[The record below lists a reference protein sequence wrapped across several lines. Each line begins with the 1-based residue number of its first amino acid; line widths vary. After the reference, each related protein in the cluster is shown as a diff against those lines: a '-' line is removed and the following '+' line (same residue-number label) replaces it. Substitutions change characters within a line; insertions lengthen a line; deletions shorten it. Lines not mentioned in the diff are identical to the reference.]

1 MDMSMKKIIALT
13 LLVVAIAGVVTY
25 GVLQNQKTAEANKMH
40 VAATFY
46 PLYEIAKEIGGD
58 KVSVTNV
65 TPSGVEPHDYE
76 PSASTIADLQNTKV
90 FIYNGT
96 AFEPWVDKFLP
107 DFKNTAVKASDSIDL
122 IKGDEGTDPHY
133 WLDPKLAQRSVQ
145 TIRDALIAASP
156 SDKDY
161 FMQNATKYSL
171 ELSKLDDDIKSG
183 LQTCNSRTVI
193 ASHDAFS
200 YFAKRYNLTVESI
213 AGLNPEAEPSA
224 TKLAEITKLVRQK
237 GITYIFYER
246 LVSSKIAD
254 TIATETGAKTAVFDP
269 IEGLT
274 NEDKQQGK
282 TYVSIQRENLAAL
295 RTALSCQ

>member
-1 MDMSMKKIIALT
+1 MKKIIAIT
-13 LLVVAIAGVVTY
+13 LIVVAIAGLITY
-25 GVLQNQKTAEANKMH
+25 GVLQNQKTTEASKMR

-46 PLYEIAKEIGGD
+46 PLYEIAKQIGGD
-58 KVSVTNV
+58 RVTVTNV
-65 TPSGVEPHDYE
+65 TPTGVEPHDFE
-76 PSASTIADLQNTKV
+76 PAASTIADLQNAKV
-90 FIYNGT
+90 FIYNG
-96 AFEPWVDKFLP
+96 AALEPWVEKFLP
-107 DFKNTAVKASDSIDL
+107 DFKNTAVNASEGIDL
-122 IKGDEGTDPHY
+122 IKGAEGTDPHY
-133 WLDPKLAQRSVQ
+133 WLDPKSAQHSVQ
-145 TIRDALIAASP
+145 TIRDALTAASP

-183 LQTCNSRTVI
+183 LQTCNSRTVV

-213 AGLNPEAEPSA
+213 AGLNPEVEPSA
-224 TKLAEITKLVRQK
+224 AKLAEITKLVRQK

-274 NEDKQQGK
+274 NEDQQQGK
-282 TYVSIQRENLAAL
+282 TYLSIQRENLAAL
-295 RTALSCQ
+295 RTALGCQ

>member
-1 MDMSMKKIIALT
+1 MKKIIAIT
-13 LLVVAIAGVVTY
+13 LLIAAVAGLIAY
-25 GVLQNQKTAEANKMH
+25 GVLQNQKVVEANKMR

-46 PLYEIAKEIGGD
+46 PLYEMAKQIGGD
-58 KVSVTNV
+58 KVSITNV
-65 TPSGVEPHDYE
+65 TPTGVEPHDYE
-76 PSASTIADLQNTKV
+76 PPANTLADLQNAKV
-90 FIYNGT
+90 FIYNGA

-107 DFKNTAVKASDSIDL
+107 DFKNKAVKASDGVDI
-122 IKGDEGTDPHY
+122 IKGKEGADPHY
-133 WLDPKLAQRSVQ
+133 WLDPKSAQRSVQ

-161 FMQNATKYSL
+161 FTQNATKYSL

-183 LQTCNSRTVI
+183 LQTCNSRTIV
-193 ASHDAFS
+193 ASHNAFS

-224 TKLAEITKLVRQK
+224 AKLAEITKLVRQK
-237 GITYIFYER
+237 SITYIFYER
-246 LVSSKIAD
+246 LVSSKITD

-274 NEDKQQGK
+274 NEDQQQGK
-282 TYVSIQRENLAAL
+282 TYVSIQRENLTAL
-295 RTALSCQ
+295 RTALGCQ

>member
-1 MDMSMKKIIALT
+1 MKKFIALT
-13 LLVVAIAGVVTY
+13 LLVITVAGIIVH
-25 GVLQNQKTAEANKMH
+25 GVLQNQKAAEANKMR
-40 VAATFY
+40 VATTFY

-65 TPSGVEPHDYE
+65 TPNGVEPHDYE
-76 PSASTIADLQNTKV
+76 PSASTIADLQNAKV
-90 FIYNGT
+90 FIYNGAT
-96 AFEPWVDKFLP
+96 LEPWVDKFLP
-107 DFKNTAVKASDSIDL
+107 DFKNTAVKASDGIDI
-122 IKGDEGTDPHY
+122 IKSNEGTDPHY

-145 TIRDALIAASP
+145 TIRDALVAASP
-156 SDKDY
+156 TDKDY

-171 ELSKLDDDIKSG
+171 ALSTLDDDIKSG
-183 LQTCNSRTVI
+183 LQTCNSRTVV

-213 AGLNPEAEPSA
+213 TGLNPEAEPSA
-224 TKLAEITKLVRQK
+224 AKLAEITKFVRQK
-237 GITYIFYER
+237 GIGYIFYER

-254 TIATETGAKTAVFDP
+254 TIATETGAKTAAFDP

-274 NEDKQQGK
+274 NEDQQQGK

-295 RTALSCQ
+295 RTALGCQ

>member
-1 MDMSMKKIIALT
+1 MKKIIALT
-13 LLVVAIAGVVTY
+13 LLVIAVLGVITY
-25 GVLQNQKTAEANKMH
+25 GVLQNQKAAETNTMR

-46 PLYEIAKEIGGD
+46 PLYEIAKEIGGN

-76 PSASTIADLQNTKV
+76 PPANTIANLQNAKV
-90 FIYNGT
+90 LIYNGAT
-96 AFEPWVDKFLP
+96 LEPWVDKFLP
-107 DFKNTAVKASDSIDL
+107 DFKNTAVKASDGIDI
-122 IKGDEGTDPHY
+122 IKSQEGTDPHY
-133 WLDPKLAQRSVQ
+133 WLDPALAQHSVQ

-156 SDKDY
+156 TDKDY
-161 FMQNATKYSL
+161 FMQNAAKYSL
-171 ELSKLDDDIKSG
+171 ALSALDNDIKNG
-183 LQTCNSRTVI
+183 LQTCNSRTVV
-193 ASHDAFS
+193 AAHDAFS
-200 YFAKRYNLTVESI
+200 YFARRYNLTVESI
-213 AGLNPEAEPSA
+213 AGLNPQAEPSA
-224 TKLAEITKLVRQK
+224 AKLAEITKLVRQK

-274 NEDKQQGK
+274 NEDQQQGK

-295 RTALSCQ
+295 RTALGCQ